1 MKRFP
6 LLAVSAAALL
16 AGGCLM
22 IDPRALFAGAELT
35 EVVLE
40 QDEGWF
46 VSDKILLVDVSGVIA
61 DQDGGGLLGGDFTC
75 SPHYLRTVLRRA
87 EQDPAI
93 RAVVL
98 RIDSPGGTVTAS
110 EVLAREVKSFR
121 ARTGLPVYAH
131 IQSLGCSGGYY
142 VAAACDE
149 IHIQPA
155 GLTGSIG
162 VIAVLPAYA
171 RLADKIGYEER
182 VIKSGAL
189 KDLGSGMRDLTPEER
204 AIFQALID
212 ESYGQFLDWVL
223 AGRPQ
228 VGDREQLK
236 KLADGRI
243 YTASQA
249 KANRLVDEVC
259 HLDESVAAVKEAA
272 GVERA
277 QVVSYSYALSADAN
291 LYSPSAVSPT
301 PRLLN
306 LNVPAPLRPHAPGLY
321 YLWRPGG

>member
-1 MKRFP
+1 M
-6 LLAVSAAALL
+6 
-16 AGGCLM
+16 
-22 IDPRALFAGAELT
+22 
-35 EVVLE
+35 
-40 QDEGWF
+40 
-46 VSDKILLVDVSGVIA
+46 DVSGVIA

-171 RLADKIGYEER
+171 KLADKIGYEER

-277 QVVSYSYALSADAN
+277 QVVTYSYALSADAN

-306 LNVPAPLRPHAPGLY
+306 LNVPAPLRAHAPGLY